1 MTQSLQSNLNAQLM
15 KINGDLY
22 LELSKVDRK
31 RYESIFDDIR
41 AALDVID
48 GNNDIDARSY
58 IENMMLQYEV
68 TIAYLKEDIN
78 DCQMELRNDHQ

>member
-78 DCQMELRNDHQ
+78 DCQMESRNE